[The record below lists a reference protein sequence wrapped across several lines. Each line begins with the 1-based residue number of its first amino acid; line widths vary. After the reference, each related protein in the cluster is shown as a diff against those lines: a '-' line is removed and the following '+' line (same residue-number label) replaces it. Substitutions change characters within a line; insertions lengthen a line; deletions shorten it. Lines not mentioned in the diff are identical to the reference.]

1 MVSSFIVKSGSVEN
15 KLYGDLA
22 ILSSVLEGRA
32 VEEIDSYIVQILIGS
47 FLSTRPSPRR
57 WGDTVYGTDK
67 ILGKRNH
74 LTS

>member
-57 WGDTVYGTDK
+57 
-67 ILGKRNH
+67 
-74 LTS
+74 